1 MAEFALFVLLLVGA
15 FAAMVVLW
23 RLIETETEDLPR
35 MRREDAERAARAD
48 DDSGTRTRSRNR

>member
-1 MAEFALFVLLLVGA
+1 MAEFALFVLLLVGS
-15 FAAMVVLW
+15 FVAMVVLW

-35 MRREDAERAARAD
+35 MRREDAERVARAD

>member
-1 MAEFALFVLLLVGA
+1 MAEFTLFVLLLVGS
-15 FAAMVVLW
+15 FVAMVVLW

-48 DDSGTRTRSRNR
+48 DDPGTRTRSRNR